1 MAPVITQM
9 NTVEDEA
16 LDLSTFD
23 LETLVAEIGRYLATI
38 ALFREEGC
46 EPEWAGEPLALAYAS
61 TE

>member
-9 NTVEDEA
+9 YAVEDEA
-16 LDLSTFD
+16 LDMATFD
-23 LETLVAEIGRYLATI
+23 LETLVAEIGRYLAAI

-46 EPEWAGEPLALAYAS
+46 EPEWAGEQLALAYAS

>member
-1 MAPVITQM
+1 MTPVITQAPP
-9 NTVEDEA
+9 VEDEA
-16 LDLSTFD
+16 LDLVDFD
-23 LETLVAEIGRYLATI
+23 PEALVAEVARYLAAV